1 MSIAICDG
9 KSSNK
14 IIGGTTVDIENYPYI
29 VSIKWSNWHVCS
41 GNLITSLHVLTA
53 GSCLIFDNGR
63 TVMSNLVITAGTNDK
78 LDRFQLGQV
87 RNVEYIIY
95 HEEYTPQQLW
105 KNDLAIL
112 KLEMSFNVNSVF
124 TRIIGIRTSILNLV
138 LHFKTAGWGNQVRPI
153 FQLTQYL
160 QSIIIKNVNKIVCR
174 NMFKSDIHLYQ
185 GCSKVGDGGNPLIVD
200 QQLVGIVSVYLLT
213 GSRVIVFTNLLGYV
227 NWIERIVELY

>member
-138 LHFKTAGWGNQVRPI
+138 LHFKTAGW
-153 FQLTQYL
+153 
-160 QSIIIKNVNKIVCR
+160 VCR

-185 GCSKVGDGGNPLIVD
+185 GCSKVVYPNQKITPGDGGNPLVINN
-200 QQLVGIVSVYLLT
+200 QLVGHISAT
-213 GSRVIVFTNLLGYV
+213 IGSGSTIIFTQLWGYS
-227 NWIERIVELY
+227 NWIQFVIFTF